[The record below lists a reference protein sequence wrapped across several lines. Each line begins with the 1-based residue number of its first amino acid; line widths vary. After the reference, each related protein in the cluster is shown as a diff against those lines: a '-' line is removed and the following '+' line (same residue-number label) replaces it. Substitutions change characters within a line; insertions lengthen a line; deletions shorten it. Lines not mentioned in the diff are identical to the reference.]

1 MTLHGYVIPLCTKI
15 VWKPN
20 IVSVILCVSNPF
32 SSIFM
37 NLIDLRGMRI
47 LMFEIT
53 QKRVDALHQSQVNAY
68 REAATKAIKEW
79 AMAFP
84 LEPMED
90 RDSEQTFVERC
101 VSALVFVPSSTGAA
115 SHIWPNWKLENA
127 KELASNEVR
136 KRARAIFEKY
146 QAAQDDHDEKEGA
159 DENTGTEHP
168 IDAETG
174 DEVEG
179 DGDEEVE
186 EGEEEDHEVG
196 GTNNTTSDA
205 QAKQQQSKRNQGK
218 RQGDNGKTTVA
229 RKKGTPVKGYRNKG
243 QSTRGGRR
251 GGRGGAYPK
260 KFNG

>member
-1 MTLHGYVIPLCTKI
+1 
-15 VWKPN
+15 
-20 IVSVILCVSNPF
+20 
-32 SSIFM
+32 M
-37 NLIDLRGMRI
+37 NLIDLHGMSI
-47 LMFEIT
+47 LMFQPT

-68 REAATKAIKEW
+68 REAATKGIKEW

-90 RDSEQTFVERC
+90 GDSEQTFVDRC
-101 VSALVFVPSSTGAA
+101 VSVLVFVPSSTGAG
-115 SHIWPNWKLENA
+115 SHLWPNWKLENG

-136 KRARAIFEKY
+136 KRARSIFEKY
-146 QAAQDDHDEKEGA
+146 QAAQDDYDEKEGT
-159 DENTGTEHP
+159 DENAGSEYV

-174 DEVEG
+174 VEG
-179 DGDEEVE
+179 DDDEEGE
-186 EGEEEDHEVG
+186 EGEEEDPEVG

-205 QAKQQQSKRNQGK
+205 KAKQQQGRRNQGQ
-218 RQGDNGKTTVA
+218 RQGENGKTNVA

-260 KFNG
+260 KFSG